1 MATNAAKR
9 AVRHRIP
16 PTDMVEGS
24 APVCP
29 KCGAPVDVRIAPHGY
44 GVTIEQ
50 CSRGFPACDHWRPL
64 STRVRPELA
73 RRPRGVETP
82 RVRRSPGLLP
92 PRAGTRRPRAN
103 AGPVRILAALS
114 TDPAQARS
122 ATELASLCGLTPGS
136 TQHLCRALRAAGR
149 VRSRAVQLPG
159 QTGRPGHVYWRV
171 A

>member
-1 MATNAAKR
+1 MATNAKR

-16 PTDMVEGS
+16 TDLVDGS

-29 KCGAPVDVRIAPHGY
+29 KCGAPVDIRVAPHGY

-82 RVRRSPGLLP
+82 RVRRSPGLLA
-92 PRAGTRRPRAN
+92 PRAGTRRPHAT
-103 AGPVRILAALS
+103 AGPARILAAL
-114 TDPAQARS
+114 PLLEAAALS
-122 ATELASLCGLTPGS
+122 AAELAARCGLSRLTAQKICVG
-136 TQHLCRALRAAGR
+136 LRSAGR
-149 VRSRAVQLPG
+149 VYSKPAYIAG
-159 QTGRPGHVYWRV
+159 KTGRPGHVYWRGV
-171 A
+171 